1 MKAEKL
7 SCPVIN
13 QYLDSYSEPP
23 KFVRI
28 GARGIIIKDN
38 KILLTYESRLNRYMS
53 PGGGIENTESF
64 EECCVR
70 ELKEEAGLIVKVIKP
85 LVTVNE
91 YWHDTLHINN
101 YFICEIV
108 GDCESSLTEIETDRG
123 VMPKWL
129 PLDEA
134 LNLFGEYESKTED
147 CMSMY
152 FREYTIIKD
161 YIKAK

>member
-1 MKAEKL
+1 MKSQRL
-7 SCPVIN
+7 PCPVIN
-13 QYLDSYSEPP
+13 QYLASYSEPP

-38 KILLTYESRLNRYMS
+38 KILLTHESRLGRYMS
-53 PGGGIENTESF
+53 PGGGIENTETF

-101 YFICEIV
+101 YFICEII
-108 GDCESSLTEIETDRG
+108 DSCENSLTETEIDHG
-123 VMPKWL
+123 VMPKWV
-129 PLDEA
+129 PIDEA
-134 LNLFGEYESKTED
+134 LEIFGDYASKTED
-147 CMSMY
+147 CMRMY

-161 YIKAK
+161 YIKAD

>member
-70 ELKEEAGLIVKVIKP
+70 ELKEEAGLM
-85 LVTVNE
+85 
-91 YWHDTLHINN
+91 
-101 YFICEIV
+101 

-129 PLDEA
+129 SLDEA